1 RPLAGE
7 NALRAEARS
16 LVAAGADV
24 PRPAEW
30 TGYRLVPTAVEF
42 WYGSPDR
49 LHRRLR
55 YDRPGTG
62 TGTWTHE
69 RLQP

>member
-1 RPLAGE
+1 M
-7 NALRAEARS
+7 
-16 LVAAGADV
+16 
-24 PRPAEW
+24 
-30 TGYRLVPTAVEF
+30 EF

-55 YDRPGTG
+55 YDRTDA
-62 TGTWTHE
+62 TERTRWTWQ

>member
-1 RPLAGE
+1 MHCRALLAGIE
-7 NALRAEARS
+7 P
-16 LVAAGADV
+16 V
-24 PRPAEW
+24 PRPARW
-30 TGYRLVPTAVEF
+30 TGYRLVSESTEF

-55 YDRPGTG
+55 YDREQGVD
-62 TGTWTHE
+62 WSWQ